1 MNTWHWGGKPF
12 EEPQDT
18 MVGFVYEI
26 HDLTNDRLYIGK
38 KLFWTTTKLKPLKGK
53 TRRRH
58 RRAQSD
64 WRDYYGSNRALQEQ
78 VKLLGPEQF
87 KRNILVL
94 CYSKTDMSYWET
106 RIQFDRDVLRD
117 SRYYNQFVSC
127 KITASNLT
135 GGKTV

>member
-1 MNTWHWGGKPF
+1 MTWYFGDKEF
-12 EEPQDT
+12 LEPDLN

-26 HDLTNDRLYIGK
+26 EDLHNHRKYIGK
-38 KLFWTTTKLKPLKGK
+38 KLFWTTQKLPPLKGK

-58 RRAQSD
+58 RRTQSA

-78 VKLLGPEQF
+78 LALLGPTQF

-106 RIQFDRDVLRD
+106 RIQFDRNVLSD
-117 SRYYNQFVSC
+117 PQYYNEIIAC
-127 KITASNLT
+127 KITSRGLT
-135 GGKTV
+135 TGKR